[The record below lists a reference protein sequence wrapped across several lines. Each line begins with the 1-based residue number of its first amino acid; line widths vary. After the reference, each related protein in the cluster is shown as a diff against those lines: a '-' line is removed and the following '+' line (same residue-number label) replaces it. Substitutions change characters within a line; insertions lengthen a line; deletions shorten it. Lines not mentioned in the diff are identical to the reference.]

1 MERNATPSGNR
12 VHIGV
17 FGLRNAGKS
26 SVMNA
31 ITGQNASIVSE
42 IKGATTDPVSKAMEL
57 LPAGPVVITDTPGL
71 DDEGPLGEE
80 RMRRALRVLDRTDV
94 AVLVVD
100 AAAGLA
106 PEDRAFQQ
114 KAAEKGVALLTVY
127 NKCDLH
133 SVPALAENE
142 MAVSARTG
150 EGIAALKERLAA
162 LARRQEGERKLLADL
177 LAPGD
182 MVVLVTPIDASAPK
196 GRIIL
201 PQVRPFAISWTR
213 TPCAPLPSRRSFPP
227 RWRDWP
233 RRPGSW

>member
-80 RMRRALRVLDRTDV
+80 RMRRALRVLETGEFMKVGSSVTQKTDV
-94 AVLVVD
+94 RVV
-100 AAAGLA
+100 AATNRDMDKAIHEGRFR
-106 PEDRAFQQ
+106 EDLYYRLNTVEIFLPPLRGRR
-114 KAAEKGVALLTVY
+114 EDIHLLF
-127 NKCDLH
+127 
-133 SVPALAENE
+133 
-142 MAVSARTG
+142 
-150 EGIAALKERLAA
+150 
-162 LARRQEGERKLLADL
+162 RK
-177 LAPGD
+177 
-182 MVVLVTPIDASAPK
+182 
-196 GRIIL
+196 
-201 PQVRPFAISWTR
+201 
-213 TPCAPLPSRRSFPP
+213 
-227 RWRDWP
+227 
-233 RRPGSW
+233 